1 MIACA
6 CVFAACSDPSE
17 TPIKT
22 GTSKSPGKPVTV
34 RTIEAQEESVERV
47 IDITG
52 SLVGREEI
60 TVSSEVEGR
69 VERIGADLGDE
80 VKAGTI
86 LVQLAREMPRLQA
99 ALADADYGTALAR
112 AGTDDAGLDAA
123 RPDSSPTVRRA
134 SLDRDEAA
142 RTLQRVTELFGK
154 GVAPQADLD
163 TARTREQVAQATLAA
178 AMDDAGANIA
188 TARARRAA
196 LGVARLRL
204 GDTAITTPVDAVVAQ
219 RLVGLGELVKPGQP
233 VMRVV
238 QASSLKLRGDV
249 PERYADVVKK
259 GLVMDI
265 DVEALGVS
273 TKGRV
278 ARVGPVIDSA
288 SRTFPIEAELDNDG
302 RLKPGSF
309 AGARVVV
316 GDDELVFA
324 VPETAVSNVAGVTK
338 VFIVVDDKA
347 VERRVQVLRKRGSF
361 ALVTGELKAA
371 DTIIVTAIA
380 RLFPGAAVTIDS
392 TPPPAPAAPAGAR

>member
-1 MIACA
+1 
-6 CVFAACSDPSE
+6 
-17 TPIKT
+17 
-22 GTSKSPGKPVTV
+22 VTV
-34 RTIEAQEESVERV
+34 RTIEAREERVERV

-52 SLVGREEI
+52 SLAGREEI

-86 LVQLAREMPRLQA
+86 LIQLAREMPRLQA

-112 AGTDDAGLDAA
+112 AGTDDATLDAA
-123 RPDSSPTVRRA
+123 KPDSSPAVRRA
-134 SLDRDEAA
+134 AADRDEAV

-188 TARARRAA
+188 SARARRAA

-204 GDTAITTPVDAVVAQ
+204 GDTTITTPVDAVVAQ

-288 SRTFPIEAELDNDG
+288 SRTFAIEADLDNDG
-302 RLKPGSF
+302 RLKPGTF
-309 AGARVVV
+309 ARARVVV

-347 VERRVQVLRKRGSF
+347 VDRRVQVLRKRGSF
-361 ALVTGELKAA
+361 ALITGELKAA
-371 DTIIVTAIA
+371 DKIIVTAIA
-380 RLFPGAAVTIDS
+380 RLFPGAPIVIDS
-392 TPPPAPAAPAGAR
+392 TPPPAPATPAGAR